1 MDKFFIR
8 KVSAVWAFDKY
19 DEAVWKCSDVS
30 RLRIS
35 QDGEV
40 TRKRDSSG
48 ATVFRL
54 NTTKSASVSFEVA
67 QWDLNIISAMSGSE
81 MRKLDGTENPYDI
94 EPICV
99 PYVQSH
105 TLTQSDIENGYVD
118 LNETPR
124 TNDSGYYEIS
134 AHKLS
139 KDDTVEKPFQQGA
152 IPDDEHF
159 AISATNGT
167 FLLPTSLTEGDI
179 VEILYEFNAYKGA
192 EIVNSATSMPETWKV
207 RFLLLVSPVC
217 NSEKIMSVWLTANNA
232 TPDISNEFNFELE
245 ENIPI
250 RLELGYSY
258 CDDKKK
264 LYEIV
269 LADNSSNGSDGVILR
284 THDGEAVNT
293 YDNEAIRT
301 IR

>member
-8 KVSAVWAFDKY
+8 KVSAVWAFNKY

-30 RLRIS
+30 RFRIT

-40 TRKRDSSG
+40 TRKQDSSG

-54 NTTKSASVSFEVA
+54 NTSKSASVSFEVS
-67 QWDLNIISAMSGSE
+67 QWDLNIISAISGSE

-105 TLTQSDIENGYVD
+105 TLTQADINNGYVD

-124 TNDSGYYEIS
+124 INDSGYYEIS
-134 AHKLS
+134 AHQLS
-139 KDDTVEKPFQQGA
+139 QDDSIEKPFQQGA
-152 IPDDEHF
+152 VPDDEHF
-159 AISATNGT
+159 AISSTNGT
-167 FLLPTSLTEGDI
+167 FLLPTSLVEGDI
-179 VEILYEFNAYKGA
+179 VEILYEFNAYKGT
-192 EIVNSATSMPETWKV
+192 EIVNSVTKMPETWKV

-217 NSEKIMSVWLTANNA
+217 NTEKIMSVWVTANNA
-232 TPDISNEFNFELE
+232 TPDISTELSFELDE
-245 ENIPI
+245 TIPI
-250 RLELGYSY
+250 RLELGCTV
-258 CDDKKK
+258 CDGKKK

>member
-8 KVSAVWAFDKY
+8 KVSAVWAFNKY

-30 RLRIS
+30 RLRIT

-40 TRKRDSSG
+40 TRKRDASG

-54 NTTKSASVSFEVA
+54 NTAKSASVSFEVA
-67 QWDLNIISAMSGSE
+67 QWDLNIISVMSGSE
-81 MRKLDGTENPYDI
+81 MRKVDGTENPYDI

-152 IPDDEHF
+152 VPDEEHF
-159 AISATNGT
+159 AISAINGT
-167 FLLPTSLTEGDI
+167 FLLPTSLVEGDI

-192 EIVNSATSMPETWKV
+192 EIVNSAASMPETWKV

-232 TPDISNEFNFELE
+232 TPDISNELDFELE